1 MKNILKILALL
12 ITSITTAHA
21 DCLDGLSSSDII
33 TSKIRGLY
41 VTPGSSQYV
50 ILDKATCI
58 SRSGSTPLASGT
70 SQYYYLKFNSANAFL
85 ASSLLASYTKGELV
99 EFRLGAIEGAY
110 NKIAYI
116 IIPANARS
124 Q

>member
-1 MKNILKILALL
+1 MKSIFKILALL
-12 ITSITTAHA
+12 ITSVTTAHA
-21 DCLDGLSSSDII
+21 GCLDSLASSDII

-41 VTPGSSQYV
+41 VTPDSSQYV
-50 ILDKATCI
+50 ILDKASCI

-70 SQYYYLKFNSANAFL
+70 SQHYYLKFNSANTFL
-85 ASSLLASYTKGELV
+85 ASSLLASYTKGEVV
-99 EFRLGAIEGAY
+99 EFRLGAIEGIY

-116 IIPANARS
+116 VIPANARA